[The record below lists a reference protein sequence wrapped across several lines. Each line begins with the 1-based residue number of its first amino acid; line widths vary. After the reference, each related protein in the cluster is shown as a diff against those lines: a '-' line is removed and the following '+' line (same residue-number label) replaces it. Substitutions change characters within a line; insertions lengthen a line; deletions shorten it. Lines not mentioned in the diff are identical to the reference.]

1 LGADTRAT
9 DGSTVADKNCEKIH
23 YIAPNIY
30 CCGAG
35 TAADTENT
43 TNLISGQ
50 LHLHRLA
57 TGRESRLATACK
69 TLKQMLFKY
78 DRVHLQS
85 LSMTCFAGQC
95 IMAPPHS
102 KLIFTVDKRVWCIST
117 AGKVRKAAGTE

>member
-1 LGADTRAT
+1 MFNEPVHAMQDGVVLGADTRAT

-78 DRVHLQS
+78 EWFSECDV
-85 LSMTCFAGQC
+85 
-95 IMAPPHS
+95 
-102 KLIFTVDKRVWCIST
+102 
-117 AGKVRKAAGTE
+117 